1 MSATTPDHLFRF
13 IQINDLHMPGPAL
26 EKSGDE
32 ARARANRARWLL
44 DAVRN
49 SATGG
54 STLPA
59 VDLVLGVGDFVQGND
74 PESLVTELDLFASL
88 TRTLQVP
95 FYPVLG
101 NHDYQEGDA
110 DTDLRFL
117 RACGHSALSYSFE
130 HEGITFIMF
139 DNRPLSSPQPEA
151 ERTGWLRT
159 TLERHGDMPKIV
171 CCHVPLV
178 PLRDQR
184 SMDEAGVE
192 GCSAETIETLR
203 AVEDH
208 ANSVLAVL
216 TGHLHLSGFRCTRSI
231 FHICIGGTAV
241 FPCDFALYTVYAD
254 RIEVEVRQ
262 LPLDLVSN
270 AATCGY
276 SCEKLGIDLVDGDH
290 ATNIEFMMGTYD
302 ERRFVISMK

>member
-216 TGHLHLSGFRCTRSI
+216 TGAPAPERFSVYPVDLSHLHRRHSRVSVRFR
-231 FHICIGGTAV
+231 AV
-241 FPCDFALYTVYAD
+241 HRLRRPYRGRGAT
-254 RIEVEVRQ
+254 
-262 LPLDLVSN
+262 
-270 AATCGY
+270 AATR
-276 SCEKLGIDLVDGDH
+276 LGIERRHLRVQLRETWHRPRRRRPRHQHRVHDGDL
-290 ATNIEFMMGTYD
+290 
-302 ERRFVISMK
+302 